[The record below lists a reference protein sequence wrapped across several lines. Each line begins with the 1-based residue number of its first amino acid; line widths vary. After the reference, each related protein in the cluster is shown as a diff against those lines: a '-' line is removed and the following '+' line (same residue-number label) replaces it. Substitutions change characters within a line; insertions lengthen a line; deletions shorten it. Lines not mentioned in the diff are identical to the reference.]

1 MILYYRTDLSGCD
14 DAIYPK
20 SVKISSVSELAEY
33 YEKNKNTYQFQTG
46 YYGGPCMT
54 DDVFGGT
61 TGFGDGFF
69 EYRFLLFVILEE
81 GSGSIRHRVESAQP
95 ENGALYV
102 EITRIIPEVGT
113 ADMAQWHI
121 VLDIDKKLADIDVAV
136 IICDEYFAS
145 H

>member
-1 MILYYRTDLSGCD
+1 MIRYYRTDLSGWD

-20 SVKISSVSELAEY
+20 TVKICSAGELAVY
-33 YEKNKNTYQFQTG
+33 YEKNKHTYQFQQG
-46 YYGGPCMT
+46 YYGGPSMT
-54 DDVFGGT
+54 DDVFGRPT
-61 TGFGDGFF
+61 RFGEGFF
-69 EYRFLLFVILEE
+69 ENRFLLFVIIEE

-95 ENGALYV
+95 EKGALSV